1 MVSGTLV
8 VEGGQRLLRARRHI
22 VVLFVA
28 NLVLGWFAAFGLS
41 SRIGAVTGPSLI
53 SEQLL
58 RGFDL
63 GTFLELINKPEIAPA
78 SQAPLGLVFSGIFV
92 VLQLFLTGGI
102 ITQYLAAEPIDRGRF
117 YAACGENFWK
127 MVRIAVLIAVITALV
142 AGVFYAFRAAL
153 QAALKAEGSRA
164 FIVQSAV
171 LLIEALALLWIRMW
185 FDVAQAQLVS
195 TGAPRVRSSVAY
207 GFRSMRG
214 AIGLFASYV
223 LLAVLMFLG
232 AALGVFLWWT
242 AAPASQAVVSFLILQ
257 STLAWLLALRWW
269 QRALAADWHQR
280 KRQVAITIESRLL
293 QELPPESAVPEAPLS
308 Q

>member
-8 VEGGQRLLRARRHI
+8 VDGGQRLLRARRHI

-164 FIVQSAV
+164 FIV
-171 LLIEALALLWIRMW
+171 
-185 FDVAQAQLVS
+185 
-195 TGAPRVRSSVAY
+195 
-207 GFRSMRG
+207 
-214 AIGLFASYV
+214 
-223 LLAVLMFLG
+223 
-232 AALGVFLWWT
+232 
-242 AAPASQAVVSFLILQ
+242 
-257 STLAWLLALRWW
+257 
-269 QRALAADWHQR
+269 
-280 KRQVAITIESRLL
+280 
-293 QELPPESAVPEAPLS
+293 
-308 Q
+308 